1 MRLEI
6 EVLDG
11 NQKGARIGLSNG
23 LLFGRKINTLSFSD
37 KMIADTHAVLMLD
50 HRNSWSIECLA
61 PNTVRIGL
69 SELLKIALIPG
80 LIFHLGQTGF
90 KVVEKTELK
99 IASWSEG
106 LIKWFKE
113 NPAERKDSEIFF
125 FLHPLRLT
133 FVQGPQYEEF
143 LTISYGPRVLGYN
156 SLDLHLSDPST
167 PRLVARFL
175 QVGEQAYIENLCG
188 NKALINSKSF
198 DQHPIQDEDLLKIGS
213 TIIELSILK

>member
-11 NQKGARIGLSNG
+11 NQKGKRIGLTIG
-23 LLFGRKINTLSFSD
+23 LLFGRKINNLVFAD
-37 KMIADTHAVLMLD
+37 KMIAEAHAVLMLD
-50 HRNSWSIECLA
+50 HRNSWSIECLD

-80 LIFHLGQTGF
+80 LIFHFGQTGF
-90 KVVEKTELK
+90 KVVEKGELQV
-99 IASWSEG
+99 SNWSDG

-113 NPAERKDSEIFF
+113 NPAKQKDSEIFF
-125 FLHPLRLT
+125 FLRPLRLT
-133 FVQGPQYEEF
+133 FVQGPQYDQF
-143 LTISYGPRVLGYN
+143 LTIAYGPRVLGYN
-156 SLDLHLSDPST
+156 SLDLHLSDPMA
-167 PRLVARFL
+167 PRMVARFL
-175 QVGEQAYIENLCG
+175 QAGEQAYIENLCG